1 MGIKQMSGNDVFAY
15 NCEYAIVLCARDME
29 KNIADILKVIDGL
42 ISINGI
48 DVSAIRLQLDTL
60 LRIWEGR
67 FYLDSLQ

>member
-1 MGIKQMSGNDVFAY
+1 MALSYHDVEQNIFDVLK
-15 NCEYAIVLCARDME
+15 AIDA
-29 KNIADILKVIDGL
+29 L

-67 FYLDSLQ
+67 YYLNSMQ